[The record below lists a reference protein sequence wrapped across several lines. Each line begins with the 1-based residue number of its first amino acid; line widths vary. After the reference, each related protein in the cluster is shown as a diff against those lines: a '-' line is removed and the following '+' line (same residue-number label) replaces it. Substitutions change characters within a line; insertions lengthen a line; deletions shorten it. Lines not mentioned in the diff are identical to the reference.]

1 MAAAALVSCAFGAVG
16 KGHAVLST
24 DEPVQQA
31 KFEPQGR
38 YSFGEFRKSA
48 PVPDESIAHQFVDT
62 SSFHKGK
69 LSHQVLSTGAPHLKG
84 MVLHRV
90 GAKSHQVNP
99 RPADTTFYFGLTGNC
114 TVEAE
119 TSCGKPSVARLTD
132 GISVFVRNGSPHK
145 VTGTC
150 DFASASITSG
160 PWRTLHRGRV
170 EDPAMVPS
178 PCGTAG
184 LSLLRMTNTSEL
196 KPESTVHGKKDLLS
210 KRVHLSRGRI
220 PGVQRVSVVKFQPGA
235 EYEEMHSSAS
245 QVYLHLKG
253 KGCKLRTTEKDGAKS
268 EHDLY
273 PSHFDVLHPGTA
285 SKAWNDAA
293 DGPCENLM
301 LVLTDPAG
309 QLELF

>member
-1 MAAAALVSCAFGAVG
+1 MPMAAAALVSCAFGAVG

-31 KFEPQGR
+31 KVEPQGR

-119 TSCGKPSVARLTD
+119 TCLLY
-132 GISVFVRNGSPHK
+132 
-145 VTGTC
+145 
-150 DFASASITSG
+150 TS
-160 PWRTLHRGRV
+160 
-170 EDPAMVPS
+170 PS
-178 PCGTAG
+178 P
-184 LSLLRMTNTSEL
+184 R
-196 KPESTVHGKKDLLS
+196 D
-210 KRVHLSRGRI
+210 
-220 PGVQRVSVVKFQPGA
+220 
-235 EYEEMHSSAS
+235 
-245 QVYLHLKG
+245 
-253 KGCKLRTTEKDGAKS
+253 
-268 EHDLY
+268 
-273 PSHFDVLHPGTA
+273 
-285 SKAWNDAA
+285 
-293 DGPCENLM
+293 
-301 LVLTDPAG
+301 
-309 QLELF
+309 